1 MFGGRGG
8 SSGVFT
14 AGSGLIVQIL
24 RILRENGVLRL
35 ILCKMG
41 EGEGGVI
48 AREADDSERL
58 DSSKI
63 VGGEGVFDFF
73 LFSFLISRCNA
84 CNALNMKF

>member
-41 EGEGGVI
+41 RGVI

-63 VGGEGVFDFF
+63 VGGGGRVRFFSLLFFD
-73 LFSFLISRCNA
+73 IE
-84 CNALNMKF
+84 M